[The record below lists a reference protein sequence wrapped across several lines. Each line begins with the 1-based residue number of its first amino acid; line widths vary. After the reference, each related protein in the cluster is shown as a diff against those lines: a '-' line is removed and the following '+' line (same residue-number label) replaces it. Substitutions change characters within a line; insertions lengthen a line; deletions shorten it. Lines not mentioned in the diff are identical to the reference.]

1 MSKPDR
7 PKSQPDIFASP
18 SKLPSPSE
26 VPPAGDAMLPTPHG
40 APKHASTAQP
50 GAAGP
55 VVAAQPADD
64 AQDNAAM
71 DALPSS
77 FESALTE
84 LEGVVGRMESGE
96 LTLEESLFAYQR
108 GAKLLQ
114 YCQGKLNDAQQQVK
128 ILEAGV
134 LKEFSGA
141 GENGQ

>member
-18 SKLPSPSE
+18 SNLPSPSE
-26 VPPAGDAMLPTPHG
+26 VSPPGDAMPPIAQG
-40 APKHASTAQP
+40 ASKGASTAQSD
-50 GAAGP
+50 AAGSAD
-55 VVAAQPADD
+55 AAQPDD
-64 AQDNAAM
+64 AGPDKAAV

-77 FESALTE
+77 FETALTE
-84 LEGVVGRMESGE
+84 LEAVVGRMESGD
-96 LTLEESLFAYQR
+96 LTLEESLSAYQR

-134 LKEFSGA
+134 LKEFSGTA
-141 GENGQ
+141 DNGQ